1 VSEQVA
7 VRLRGQWGAAPF
19 PRCKDA
25 DHYFDLSA
33 LLVVRQNLVFGIQ
46 YTPPGSA
53 RSVVYLGNIGPARVS
68 RAPSGR
74 RVETSAPHG
83 QIHFTTTSDRH
94 GILNLSRDS
103 VTFTK

>member
-1 VSEQVA
+1 
-7 VRLRGQWGAAPF
+7 
-19 PRCKDA
+19 
-25 DHYFDLSA
+25 
-33 LLVVRQNLVFGIQ
+33 
-46 YTPPGSA
+46 
-53 RSVVYLGNIGPARVS
+53 VVYLGNIGPARVS

-83 QIHFTTTSDRH
+83 QIHFTTTSGRH